1 MRTHTGFK
9 PYRCTWPGCTYASSG
24 SGHLTRHYR
33 VHTVRPCTTRPFS
46 FAPSDALRL
55 PQGEKPYKCTWEGCN
70 YAATQ
75 SGHLTAH
82 IRKHTGDRPFKCP
95 VEGCGYAA
103 SRSWHLSRHMAR
115 HPDQPQKTPQVRKD
129 GKPATKRGRPARRQP
144 APQPQPQLPASAWG
158 GEAAAAGAAAAAL
171 EPGNVDG
178 ASSGG
183 GARAAV
189 RFLPPRVCFSLTSCA
204 SRAYCCGG
212 QVDPLSALASAQASA
227 VLQAAAGQQQRLG
240 QGSPALAALGSLGS
254 PTLSALGGPGS
265 PALAALGGGL
275 IPPLQLGSGPATQLA
290 MGGECST
297 APVGLGCDC
306 CRGSDGR
313 SLLRTAAGLYL
324 PGVNQDIPPG
334 SAPMAGM
341 AAGLGLGPSPMTGL
355 VRPNALLKP
364 ACQSRVEAIQ

>member
-171 EPGNVDG
+171 EAGNVDG

-189 RFLPPRVCFSLTSCA
+189 RFLPPRVCFSLTSYA
-204 SRAYCCGG
+204 
-212 QVDPLSALASAQASA
+212 
-227 VLQAAAGQQQRLG
+227 
-240 QGSPALAALGSLGS
+240 
-254 PTLSALGGPGS
+254 
-265 PALAALGGGL
+265 
-275 IPPLQLGSGPATQLA
+275 
-290 MGGECST
+290 
-297 APVGLGCDC
+297 
-306 CRGSDGR
+306 
-313 SLLRTAAGLYL
+313 
-324 PGVNQDIPPG
+324 
-334 SAPMAGM
+334 
-341 AAGLGLGPSPMTGL
+341 
-355 VRPNALLKP
+355 
-364 ACQSRVEAIQ
+364 